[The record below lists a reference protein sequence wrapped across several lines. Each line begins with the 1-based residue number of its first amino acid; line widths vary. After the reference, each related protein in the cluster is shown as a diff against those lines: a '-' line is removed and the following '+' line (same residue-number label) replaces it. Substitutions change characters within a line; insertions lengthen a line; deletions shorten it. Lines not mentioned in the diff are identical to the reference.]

1 MRLVKSSP
9 SLGKN
14 PSNPQAWLLNCVP
27 HQVERCVTPLGTA
40 GVQFWLPVDSRR
52 SVLRVDRLRLLA
64 LFGSVLLAATTV
76 AQITRRHASEDS
88 IHVRQSTSVLEV

>member
-52 SVLRVDRLRLLA
+52 SVLRVYRMRLLA
-64 LFGSVLLAATTV
+64 LFGSVLVAATTV
-76 AQITRRHASEDS
+76 AQTHKANDVADFVSVD
-88 IHVRQSTSVLEV
+88 TSVFFLD